1 MDIIR
6 LGKYRLQKT
15 KGKTKVSLQLILE
28 QNLRLTSPRSMAE
41 AETEGKFVMF
51 GNIKVYVVKNDIAD
65 EKADV
70 IVCSVPSSLDLNHG
84 RAAKSL
90 EDKSG
95 NSLQK
100 ECKSKYPNGITNG
113 KIAVVSP
120 GKLSC
125 EKVFFITLPRW
136 DSTNAQ
142 AFRSEARKRASSL
155 ERIHHSTCFKFL
167 FINLQKQIFSSTDS
181 KTRASEIYKEG
192 NITIKICLGKLAKW
206 RATVLVSSGTPDLQ
220 LCNGSLS
227 DSLLEEAGSELQ
239 DECDEKYPD
248 GIQHGDVAV
257 TAGYNLQC
265 EKVYHG
271 ALPSWDKTHNTKE
284 LEIFIDKCLSLANNY
299 KVKSIAF
306 PALGTGALK
315 YPAKHSASVLH
326 RCIKMFVNNNP
337 TSSIKTVYIVIYD
350 EGNNCEKIKQG
361 FTDEFASSISPFH
374 PVREHKVPKQRPISI
389 HPRGSKEY
397 FDDLYKS
404 DIYPPCY
411 WTRYN
416 VSKSIK
422 QWNAETKEPAEP
434 MFMRVDPETFNEV
447 KKVVELTWQKE
458 FIGHGKDAKGL
469 QNLNYTK
476 INVTKVERIENIQ
489 VFEKYANYRHAFFN
503 TVSKQGQVTPFD
515 DIKGLKK
522 GPLKTSACIS
532 KKSDLVKDIYPEIN
546 EHYLFHGTKVDVVE
560 SIARQGLD
568 DRLAENAMFG
578 KGVYC
583 AESST
588 KADQYADDKQRR
600 LEGEKKMFLVRA
612 CLGEVYI
619 ESCSTAHQ
627 RPPCRQCKQDKC
639 TNHSNLY
646 DSVVGEGSWNFR
658 EFVLYERMQVY
669 PEYLITYR
677 RA

>member
-1 MDIIR
+1 EIENITKKCLERANQMDFD
-6 LGKYRLQKT
+6 
-15 KGKTKVSLQLILE
+15 
-28 QNLRLTSPRSMAE
+28 SMAILALGTGYLE
-41 AETEGKFVMF
+41 YPADTVALTMF
-51 GNIKVYVVKNDIAD
+51 NCIENFSENASNLCLQTIKIVVHPSDKDIW
-65 EKADV
+65 K
-70 IVCSVPSSLDLNHG
+70 
-84 RAAKSL
+84 
-90 EDKSG
+90 
-95 NSLQK
+95 
-100 ECKSKYPNGITNG
+100 
-113 KIAVVSP
+113 
-120 GKLSC
+120 
-125 EKVFFITLPRW
+125 
-136 DSTNAQ
+136 

-155 ERIHHSTCFKFL
+155 
-167 FINLQKQIFSSTDS
+167 DS

-192 NITIKICLGKLAKW
+192 NIAIKICLGKLAKW

-239 DECDEKYPD
+239 DECDEKYPG

-271 ALPSWDKTHNTKE
+271 ALPSWDKTHNTK
-284 LEIFIDKCLSLANNY
+284 
-299 KVKSIAF
+299 
-306 PALGTGALK
+306 
-315 YPAKHSASVLH
+315 
-326 RCIKMFVNNNP
+326 
-337 TSSIKTVYIVIYD
+337 
-350 EGNNCEKIKQG
+350 G
-361 FTDEFASSISPFH
+361 FTDEFASSVSPFH

-476 INVTKVERIENIQ
+476 INVTKVKRIENIQ

-515 DIKGLKK
+515 DIKGLRK

-619 ESCSTAHQ
+619 ESSSTAHQ